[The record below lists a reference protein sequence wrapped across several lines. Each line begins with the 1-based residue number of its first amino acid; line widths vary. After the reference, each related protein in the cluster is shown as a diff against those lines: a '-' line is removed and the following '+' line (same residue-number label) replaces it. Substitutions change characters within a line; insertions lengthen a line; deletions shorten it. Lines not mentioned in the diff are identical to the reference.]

1 MERGRWMK
9 AIPIAV
15 LLSFVVILAVPSAHA
30 QPLEPENFS
39 VSPADF
45 TVRDVPPLG
54 EPYVIEHKLRIRN
67 GADIERNFALS
78 VLAPPL
84 ENLKPGYEP
93 IPNENWV
100 ILIPALIPVDA
111 NSDNLVE
118 MGFDMPRWE
127 NLTNQRW
134 EAWISVTRLAEPGE
148 IVEIELISKMYIE
161 TTEELP
167 PPLSEGLPLWT
178 IIIAVVV
185 VVAAVITG
193 AWVWSKRKAGGIW
206 ERPFS

>member
-1 MERGRWMK
+1 MK

-67 GADIERNFALS
+67 GADIERNFMLS
-78 VLAPPL
+78 VRAPPL
-84 ENLKPGYEP
+84 ENLEPGYEP
-93 IPNENWV
+93 IPDENWI
-100 ILIPALIPVDA
+100 ILIPVLIPVDA

-118 MGFDMPRWE
+118 MGFDIPRWE

-134 EAWISVTRLAEPGE
+134 EAWISVTRMAEPGE
-148 IVEIELISKMYIE
+148 VIEIELISKMYIE
-161 TTEELP
+161 TTAELP
-167 PPLSEGLPLWT
+167 ELPSQDLPIST
-178 IIIAVVV
+178 IIIAVVI

-193 AWVWSKRKAGGIW
+193 AWVWSKRKAGGIGKM
-206 ERPFS
+206 PFSRSWG